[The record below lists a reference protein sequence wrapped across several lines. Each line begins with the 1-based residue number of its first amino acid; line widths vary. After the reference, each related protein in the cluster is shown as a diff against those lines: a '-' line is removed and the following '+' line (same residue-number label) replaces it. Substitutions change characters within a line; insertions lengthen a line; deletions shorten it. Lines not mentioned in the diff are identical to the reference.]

1 MKSLI
6 EKTSD
11 KLVNA
16 FLKNKII
23 APIPS
28 KFCKKID
35 EAQKLRK
42 LCESKI
48 KLPIAGF
55 KAAGTGIPLIKKL
68 KEKEPFT
75 AKVFKKRLVKSG
87 QNVKINQHTKGIE
100 VEVYYFIKKSF
111 FDFKG
116 KVTKSNITKF
126 IKFMGPCFEIVG
138 FRQRNK
144 KFTYLGDICGDFG
157 FNIKFVVGR
166 KTKFKKLNLNNLK
179 TSLVSKKNGV
189 KVNGNTNIVY
199 INPLNSLRFVLN
211 KVKKE
216 KINLN
221 KDFYVFTGSTVG
233 VVPFKG
239 KGLYKGTVD
248 KIGSVSVNIR

>member
-1 MKSLI
+1 MKSEI
-6 EKTSD
+6 NQIAN
-11 KLVNA
+11 KLVKAYNTNT
-16 FLKNKII
+16 FIN
-23 APIPS
+23 PIPV
-28 KFCKKID
+28 KYCKNINLANKV
-35 EAQKLRK
+35 RK
-42 LCESKI
+42 LCEDKVSDETIGI
-48 KLPIAGF
+48 KAG
-55 KAAGTGIPLIKKL
+55 GTGIQALKKL
-68 KEKEPFT
+68 GEKEPFI
-75 AKVFKKRLVKSG
+75 AKIFKRRFLKSG
-87 QNVKINQHTKGIE
+87 QNVKIYKNTKGIE
-100 VEVYYFIKKSF
+100 VEVYYLIKKSF

-116 KVTKSNITKF
+116 KVTKNNISKF

-144 KFTYLGDICGDFG
+144 QFNYLGDICSDFG
-157 FNIKFVVGR
+157 FNIKFIVG
-166 KTKFKKLNLNNLK
+166 KKIKFKKLNLNNLK
-179 TSLVSKKNGV
+179 TSLESKKNGL

-199 INPLNSLRFVLN
+199 INPLNCLRFVLN

-239 KGLYKGTVD
+239 KGLYKGTID